1 MGNYTIYHLHTM
13 LSNGVTNIDSVTK
26 FNEYVSKA
34 KECGMTSLAFSEHG
48 NVFEW
53 LHKKEA
59 VEKAGMKYI
68 HAIEAYITEKPF
80 WENEEGKPERKRDNY
95 HCVLVA
101 KNYEGVREL
110 NRLASKAFNKEDG
123 HFYYTP
129 RIFFEEL
136 LNTSD
141 NIITTTACIGG
152 TLSKGNEELKQ
163 RYIEFLKNN
172 SHRCFLEIQH
182 HNTESQK
189 EYNKYL
195 YNLSRE
201 TGIRLIAGTDTHCLN
216 DLHAEARV
224 VLQRGKNTYF
234 DGEEGWDLTFK
245 SYEELVNAYKVQNVL
260 PEDVFLDA
268 IENTNILANMVESFE
283 IDRSLKYPKISGDA
297 SKTLHDE
304 IFGNQKAIDGIITEG
319 YDKEV
324 VMSRLQEEYSTADS
338 VDACAYFLLQKHITD
353 WCHENDIWTGPGRG
367 SAASSMILYLFGV
380 TDINPLKHNFQFWRF
395 MHKDKYSLADVD
407 LDYSEKDRDRLLY
420 FMLHDKLNL
429 NNIQTSHIITFNTIA
444 LKGAIKDI
452 GRGLGMSIEETS
464 EISNAVYEKSED
476 ENKVTIIDD
485 VWRKKYPK
493 LFKYVDAVIGTIVS
507 IGSHPS
513 GVLVTD
519 RNIDEE
525 IGICYLSGNEYP
537 VSCLNMKELDSLN
550 FVKFDCLG

>member
-201 TGIRLIAGTDTHCLN
+201 TGIRLIAGTDTHC
-216 DLHAEARV
+216 
-224 VLQRGKNTYF
+224 
-234 DGEEGWDLTFK
+234 
-245 SYEELVNAYKVQNVL
+245 
-260 PEDVFLDA
+260 
-268 IENTNILANMVESFE
+268 
-283 IDRSLKYPKISGDA
+283 
-297 SKTLHDE
+297 
-304 IFGNQKAIDGIITEG
+304 
-319 YDKEV
+319 
-324 VMSRLQEEYSTADS
+324 
-338 VDACAYFLLQKHITD
+338 
-353 WCHENDIWTGPGRG
+353 
-367 SAASSMILYLFGV
+367 
-380 TDINPLKHNFQFWRF
+380 
-395 MHKDKYSLADVD
+395 
-407 LDYSEKDRDRLLY
+407 
-420 FMLHDKLNL
+420 
-429 NNIQTSHIITFNTIA
+429 
-444 LKGAIKDI
+444 
-452 GRGLGMSIEETS
+452 
-464 EISNAVYEKSED
+464 
-476 ENKVTIIDD
+476 
-485 VWRKKYPK
+485 
-493 LFKYVDAVIGTIVS
+493 
-507 IGSHPS
+507 
-513 GVLVTD
+513 
-519 RNIDEE
+519 
-525 IGICYLSGNEYP
+525 
-537 VSCLNMKELDSLN
+537 
-550 FVKFDCLG
+550 